1 MKSILRACA
10 ICTTLAVASSPA
22 LAEWPERPVTIVVSQ
37 SAGASP
43 DIMARL
49 IADGLSK
56 VTGGNFI
63 VENRPGG
70 SNVVGA
76 SSVATAEPDGY
87 TLFFATS
94 AALVTNPYVLKDLP
108 YDPMEDFDPI
118 SPIAMSQLVVAA
130 NPDAGIDTLEDII
143 TMAKEDPAS
152 ISIGVDSPRNLSGI
166 IARAIGASTGTD
178 LTLVSYNNIPQ
189 SVQDA
194 VAGVI
199 PVIVQSESVVSPYL
213 ADGSLKAIAVAGG
226 TRSAVLPDVPTI
238 SETIKGI
245 DLKGWFMMVA
255 PDGLDPAIAEE
266 LNGAIRQV
274 LQDPAVVELADNLGF
289 ELVGDVDVAGAETF
303 LGQEMQAWGDITTQ
317 LGIQPE

>member
-1 MKSILRACA
+1 MNLILRTGVACA
-10 ICTTLAVASSPA
+10 VLAVATTA
-22 LAEWPERPVTIVVSQ
+22 AHAEWPERPVTIVVSQ

-49 IADGLSK
+49 IADGLSRA
-56 VTGGNFI
+56 TGGNFI

-76 SSVATAEPDGY
+76 SSVATAEADGY

-108 YDPMEDFDPI
+108 YDPMADFDPI
-118 SPIAMSQLVVAA
+118 SPIAMSQLLVAA
-130 NPDAGIDTLEDII
+130 NPDAGIETLEDLI
-143 TMAKEDPAS
+143 AKAKADPAS

-194 VAGVI
+194 VAGVV
-199 PVIVQSESVVSPYL
+199 PVIVQSESVVTPYL
-213 ADGSLKAIAVAGG
+213 EEGTLKAIAVAGG
-226 TRSAVLPDVPTI
+226 TRSPVLPEVPTI
-238 SETIKGI
+238 GETIDGI

-255 PDGLDPAIAEE
+255 PDGIDPAIAEE
-266 LNGAIRQV
+266 LNTAIRAV
-274 LQDPAVVELADNLGF
+274 LQEPSVVELADNLGF
-289 ELVGDVDVAGAETF
+289 ELVDDVDVAGAQTF
-303 LGQEMQAWGDITTQ
+303 LGQEMQVWEDITTK

>member
-1 MKSILRACA
+1 MNNLLRACA
-10 ICTTLAVASSPA
+10 ICATVAVSTTAAFA
-22 LAEWPERPVTIVVSQ
+22 QYPERPVTIVVSQ

-49 IADGLSK
+49 IADGLSR

-63 VENRPGG
+63 VDNRPGG

-76 SSVATAEPDGY
+76 SSVASADADGY

-94 AALVTNPYVLKDLP
+94 AALVTNPFVLKDLP
-108 YDPMEDFDPI
+108 YDPLVDFDPI
-118 SPIAMSQLVVAA
+118 SPVALSQLLVAA
-130 NPDAGIDTLEDII
+130 HPDSGINSLVDLIEK
-143 TMAKEDPAS
+143 AKEDPAS

-166 IARAIGASTGTD
+166 IARSIGFATGTE

-194 VAGVI
+194 VAGVV
-199 PVIVQSESVVSPYL
+199 PVIIQSESVVSPYVT
-213 ADGSLKAIAVAGG
+213 DGALKAVAVAGG
-226 TRSAVLPDVPTI
+226 TRSQVFPEVPTV
-238 SETIKGI
+238 SETISGI

-255 PDGLDPAIAEE
+255 PDGLDPAIAEQ
-266 LNGAIRQV
+266 LNGAVREV
-274 LQDPAVVELADNLGF
+274 LKDPAVKKLADNLGF
-289 ELVGDVDVAGAETF
+289 ELVGDVDVAGAKDF
-303 LGQEMQAWGDITTQ
+303 LGMETQVWKQLTGQ